1 MTSLEGEDDDTP
13 WVPSKEDE
21 TQAKHYK
28 SQLSVGALDAL
39 KEFYGERDTR
49 QKQFEDLKSQAEND
63 FDGKKLLSM
72 EAFTEDWNASQ
83 FWVSFVD
90 SRKNIT
96 NNSAVQWWDCRYTCG
111 TAIGWR
117 HRWDLYCGCVRS
129 ELLHPAEELSSKCIL
144 RAP

>member
-1 MTSLEGEDDDTP
+1 M
-13 WVPSKEDE
+13 PSKEDE
-21 TQAKHYK
+21 TQAKHCK

-96 NNSAVQWWDCRYTCG
+96 NNSAVQ
-111 TAIGWR
+111 
-117 HRWDLYCGCVRS
+117 
-129 ELLHPAEELSSKCIL
+129 
-144 RAP
+144 

>member
-1 MTSLEGEDDDTP
+1 M
-13 WVPSKEDE
+13 KEDG

-28 SQLSVGALDAL
+28 SQLSAGALDAL

-83 FWVSFVD
+83 FWVSFTD
-90 SRKNIT
+90 GRKNIT
-96 NNSAVQWWDCRYTCG
+96 NNSAVQ
-111 TAIGWR
+111 
-117 HRWDLYCGCVRS
+117 
-129 ELLHPAEELSSKCIL
+129 
-144 RAP
+144 